1 MDKSITKQTTDAVI
15 FFTTKLFDY
24 EIPHGLSYSMPVLN
38 AVGLDRLSERFSL
51 CYQPKQI
58 HSKNIVTITGKEK
71 EIYEADG
78 LITNTPGL
86 LLSIRTADCVP
97 ILMFDKNNRVV
108 AAVHSGWRGTSKQ
121 IAHLC
126 AKKLIDEFA
135 ADPKKLMVY
144 IGPSI
149 RDCCYEVSEKI
160 AKQFSSYNQPS
171 KIKNGK
177 PFIDLAYVNKEML
190 INTGVP
196 EGNICIE
203 KWCTGCEA
211 QLFYSWRKR
220 KDSGRMYAVIGI
232 PEIRKT
238 E

>member
-1 MDKSITKQTTDAVI
+1 MDAAIIKRTKKAVI
-15 FFTTKLFDY
+15 FFTTRQFNY
-24 EIPHGLSYSMPVLN
+24 EIPLGLSHSSPILMASNLHE
-38 AVGLDRLSERFSL
+38 LSNRFSF

-58 HSKNIVTITGKEK
+58 HSKNIAVVTKETK
-71 EIYEADG
+71 RIYEADG

-160 AKQFSSYNQPS
+160 AKRFNSYNQPS

-177 PFIDLAYVNKEML
+177 PFIDLAYINKEML